1 VEVRL
6 HARNTDVDD
15 QFREVVNE
23 KIGRAARVF
32 DGLGDVDVELIEERN
47 PRLQQARYR
56 LEVTAAANGRIVRIT
71 SDASTPE
78 AALDEAAD
86 RFTRRLRRLKERL
99 IDRNRKAAAKMA
111 AAHETP
117 TLEEPEIVRVK
128 QFVMKPMTV
137 EEAALQMELL
147 GHDFF
152 FFRNVGSDEFNVLYR
167 RRDGRLGLIEPA

>member
-1 VEVRL
+1 MEVRL
-6 HARNTDVDD
+6 HARNTSVDD
-15 QFREVVNE
+15 QFRDAVID
-23 KIGRAARVF
+23 KIGRAGKVF
-32 DGLGDVDVELIEERN
+32 DGLGDVDVELTEERN
-47 PRLQQARYR
+47 PRLQDGRYR

-86 RFTRRLRRLKERL
+86 RFTRQLRRLKERL
-99 IDRNRKAAAKMA
+99 ITRNRKGAAKAAAEA
-111 AAHETP
+111 RSSVP
-117 TLEEPEIVRVK
+117 EESEIVRVK
-128 QFVMKPMTV
+128 QFVLKPMTV

-152 FFRNVGSDEFNVLYR
+152 FFRNVSSDEYNVLYR

>member
-1 VEVRL
+1 MEVRL

-15 QFREVVNE
+15 QFRQAVAE
-23 KIGRAARVF
+23 KIGRAAKVF
-32 DGLGDVDVELIEERN
+32 DGLGDVDVELSQERN
-47 PRLQQARYR
+47 PRLTQARYH

-99 IDRNRKAAAKMA
+99 IDRNRRAAAKPTAPEPA
-111 AAHETP
+111 ATG
-117 TLEEPEIVRVK
+117 EEPEIVRVK
-128 QFVMKPMTV
+128 QFVMKPMTL
-137 EEAALQMELL
+137 EEAALQMEML

-152 FFRNVGSDEFNVLYR
+152 FFRNVASDDFNVLYR
-167 RRDGRLGLIEPA
+167 RKDGRLGLIEPA